1 MANNDKQSVAMRL
14 KLLRTEEGLTQNEI
28 AEKLG
33 ISQQTYS
40 KYEKGTS
47 NVDSVILTKIC
58 NLYGVTAD
66 YVLGISAGNGDDL
79 ETLVKRVITTIKD
92 KEDR

>member
-1 MANNDKQSVAMRL
+1 MANNEKPSVAMRL

-58 NLYGVTAD
+58 NLFGVTAD
-66 YVLGISAGNGDDL
+66 YVLGISQTSGADDL
-79 ETLVKRVITTIKD
+79 EALVKRVITTIK
-92 KEDR
+92 EDR

>member
-1 MANNDKQSVAMRL
+1 MANNEKDSVALRL

-47 NVDSVILTKIC
+47 SIDSVVLTKIC
-58 NLYGVTAD
+58 NLYGVTSD
-66 YVLGISAGNGDDL
+66 YILGISNNSNNDIEAI
-79 ETLVKRVITTIKD
+79 VKRVITSIK
-92 KEDR
+92 EEN

>member
-14 KLLRTEEGLTQNEI
+14 KLLRTEEGLTQNEV

-33 ISQQTYS
+33 VTQQTYS

-47 NVDSVILTKIC
+47 NVDSVVLTKIC
-58 NLYGVTAD
+58 NLYSVTSD
-66 YVLGISAGNGDDL
+66 YVLGISPTSGENL
-79 ETLVKRVITTIKD
+79 ETLIKRVITTIKED
-92 KEDR
+92 K

>member
-14 KLLRTEEGLTQNEI
+14 KLLRTEEGLTQNEV

-33 ISQQTYS
+33 VTQQTYS

-47 NVDSVILTKIC
+47 NVDSVVLTKIC
-58 NLYGVTAD
+58 NLYGVTSD
-66 YVLGISAGNGDDL
+66 YVLGISPTSGENL
-79 ETLVKRVITTIKD
+79 ETLIKRVITTIKED
-92 KEDR
+92 K

>member
-1 MANNDKQSVAMRL
+1 MANNEKQSVAMRL

-66 YVLGISAGNGDDL
+66 YVLGISSGGADDL
-79 ETLVKRVITTIKD
+79 EALVKRVITTIK
-92 KEDR
+92 EDR

>member
-1 MANNDKQSVAMRL
+1 MANNEKPSVAMRL

-66 YVLGISAGNGDDL
+66 YVLGISQNSGSDDL
-79 ETLVKRVITTIKD
+79 EALVKRVITTIK
-92 KEDR
+92 EDR

>member
-1 MANNDKQSVAMRL
+1 MAENDKQSVAMRL
-14 KLLRTEEGLTQNEI
+14 KLLRTEEGMTQNEI

-33 ISQQTYS
+33 VTQQTYS

-47 NVDSVILTKIC
+47 NIDSVILTKIC

-66 YVLGISAGNGDDL
+66 YVLGIAPTKGADL
-79 ETLVKRVITTIKD
+79 ETLIKRVITTIKED
-92 KEDR
+92 K

>member
-1 MANNDKQSVAMRL
+1 MANNEEPGVAMRL
-14 KLLRTEEGLTQNEI
+14 KLLRTEEGLTQNEV
-28 AEKLG
+28 AERLG

-47 NVDSVILTKIC
+47 NMDSDTLKKVC

-66 YVLGISAGNGDDL
+66 YVLGISSQANNNL
-79 ETLVKRVITTIKD
+79 EELVKRVITTLN

>member
-1 MANNDKQSVAMRL
+1 MAENDKQSVAMRL

-66 YVLGISAGNGDDL
+66 YVLGISQNSGSDDL
-79 ETLVKRVITTIKD
+79 EALVKRVITTIK
-92 KEDR
+92 EDR

>member
-1 MANNDKQSVAMRL
+1 MANNEKPSVAMRL

-66 YVLGISAGNGDDL
+66 YVLGISHTSGADDL
-79 ETLVKRVITTIKD
+79 EALVKRVITTIK
-92 KEDR
+92 EDR

>member
-1 MANNDKQSVAMRL
+1 MSNNDEQSVAMRL

-33 ISQQTYS
+33 ITQQTYS

-47 NVDSVILTKIC
+47 NMDSETLKKVC

-66 YVLGISAGNGDDL
+66 YVLGISASAVANDHL
-79 ETLVKRVITTIKD
+79 EELVKRVITTL
-92 KEDR
+92 KEDK

>member
-1 MANNDKQSVAMRL
+1 MKL
-14 KLLRTEEGLTQNEI
+14 KLLRTEEGLTQNDV
-28 AEKLG
+28 AERLG

-47 NVDSVILTKIC
+47 SVDSIVLTKIC

-66 YVLGISAGNGDDL
+66 YILGISENTGEDL
-79 ETLVKRVITTIKD
+79 ETLVKRVITTINENK
-92 KEDR
+92 

>member
-1 MANNDKQSVAMRL
+1 MRL

-66 YVLGISAGNGDDL
+66 YVLGISQTSGADDL
-79 ETLVKRVITTIKD
+79 EALVKRVITTIK
-92 KEDR
+92 EDR